1 MFDYDE
7 DDPNIIIGCDS
18 SAFNSSSIATDIFK
32 EGQIWKDRALLYST
46 VKVFAGL
53 TGWKPCIKSKF
64 YIRCSCFK
72 KPDDNDRNYAS
83 STIRRLC
90 KWSIK
95 IKSTQKKTQ
104 NLILENG
111 N

>member
-46 VKVFAGL
+46 VKVFAMIIYMDCLYLRILLLLHDTVNPHSCPFPGANL
-53 TGWKPCIKSKF
+53 QIRITSILRYNNSGW
-64 YIRCSCFK
+64 
-72 KPDDNDRNYAS
+72 
-83 STIRRLC
+83 
-90 KWSIK
+90 
-95 IKSTQKKTQ
+95 
-104 NLILENG
+104 
-111 N
+111 